1 MATNI
6 LDDINSPKDIK
17 QYSVK
22 ELEQLCS
29 EIRVKLIDTV
39 AENGGHFASNLGVV
53 ELTVA
58 LHYIFDIP
66 KDTLIFDVGH
76 QCYTHKLLTGRNKK
90 FNTLRKT
97 NGISGFTRPTE
108 SEYDTFIAGHSST
121 SLSSAIGIAR
131 AKQLSGDNS
140 KVIALIGD
148 GAFTNGMVY
157 EAMNNIDKSLKNL
170 IVILNDNTM
179 SISKNVGSVS
189 RYLFKLRT
197 ASNYSSLKRFIETKL
212 ESVPNIGLGISGR
225 LKKFKQNLR
234 RAMYHGEL
242 FEELGFNY
250 FGPID
255 GHNITELNRMLNNAN
270 SSIDGPMLIHIETKK
285 GQGYAYAEQNPG
297 AYHGVSNF
305 DLEFGNPDIIETD
318 CFSNVFG
325 KKLVELS
332 EKNQKICAITAAMKY
347 ATGLGFF
354 YKAFKQRFFDVG
366 ICEGHAITFAGGL
379 AKGGYKPVFAVYST
393 FLQRGYDQL
402 FHDIMLDDIDML
414 VCVDRAGIVGDDGET
429 HQGIFDA
436 AFLSQLGF
444 FVVSPSNYSEL
455 EYWLEKLVE
464 MKAPRAIRYPRGTE
478 DFKICDYKA
487 TGESFDVIKSSKQS
501 DIAIVTY
508 GRCFAESF
516 KAKEKLLNDGIDV
529 DIIKLNV
536 VSPIDEKVIE
546 KINSYKQI
554 LFIEEGIKN
563 GGIGMQI
570 MSRLNR
576 FDGTFD
582 LVAIDEVSVKQASVA
597 ETLNNLGLDCEAI
610 YNRIRGTVN

>member
-1 MATNI
+1 MMLN
-6 LDDINSPKDIK
+6 DINSPKDIK
-17 QYSVK
+17 KLTIAQ
-22 ELEQLCS
+22 LEQLCS

-53 ELTVA
+53 ELTTA
-58 LHYIFDIP
+58 LHFVFDIP

-76 QCYTHKLLTGRNKK
+76 QCYTHKLLTGRNKE
-90 FNTLRKT
+90 FSTLRKT
-97 NGISGFTRPTE
+97 GGISGFTRPTE
-108 SEYDTFIAGHSST
+108 SEFDTFIAGHSST

-157 EAMNNIDKSLKNL
+157 EAINNIDKSLKNL

-179 SISKNVGSVS
+179 SISKNVGSIS

-197 ASNYSSLKRFIETKL
+197 GSKYSGIKRFIEKKL
-212 ESVPNIGLGISGR
+212 ESIPKIGESLTFN
-225 LKKFKQNLR
+225 LKKYKQNLR
-234 RAMYHGEL
+234 RAVYHGEL

-250 FGPID
+250 FGTVD
-255 GHNITELNRMLNNAN
+255 GHNLSELRRILINAKD
-270 SSIDGPMLIHIETKK
+270 SIDGPLLIHVVTQK

-297 AYHGVSNF
+297 AYHGVGNF
-305 DLEFGNPDIIETD
+305 DIEFGNPDIIETD

-325 KKLVELS
+325 KKLVEIS
-332 EKNQKICAITAAMKY
+332 KENQKICAITAAMKY

-354 YKAFKQRFFDVG
+354 YKTFKPRFFDVG

-402 FHDIMLDDIDML
+402 FHDIILDDIDFL

-444 FVVSPSNYSEL
+444 YLVSPSNYDEL
-455 EYWLEKLVE
+455 EYWLEKLCKMNV
-464 MKAPRAIRYPRGTE
+464 PRAIRYPRGTE
-478 DFKICDYKA
+478 DFKICEYKA
-487 TGESFDVIKSSKQS
+487 TGENFDLIKDDKKS
-501 DIAIVTY
+501 DSLIITY
-508 GRCFAESF
+508 GRSFAEAV
-516 KAKEKLLNDGIDV
+516 KAKEMLKQQAKIV
-529 DIIKLNV
+529 DILKLNV
-536 VSPIDEKVIE
+536 ISPIDLKTIE
-546 KINSYKQI
+546 IIKQYKQVY
-554 LFIEEGIKN
+554 FFEEGIKS
-563 GGIGMQI
+563 GGIGMQF
-570 MSRLNR
+570 MSLLGE
-576 FDGTFD
+576 FDGKFD
-582 LVAIDEVSVKQASVA
+582 LVAIEDVSVKQASVA
-597 ETLNNLGLDCEAI
+597 ETLDNLGLSAKAMVKKI
-610 YNRIRGTVN
+610 AGKS